1 MIGYRYRGSGQS
13 TPRDRGSRFIVVG
26 GVLLGLWSAF
36 AIAYAVPQA
45 AIRWHRD
52 WLLAAGILLMAAGV
66 GLRFYAIR
74 TLGLYFTV
82 TVRTHPAQRVVAT
95 GPYRLVRHPSY
106 SASLLTFAGACLALA
121 NWLALLA
128 IVLPAAAFAYR
139 IRVEEA
145 ALLQALGDDYRRY
158 MQHTKRLVP
167 YLV

>member
-1 MIGYRYRGSGQS
+1 MIGYRYRGSAQS

-26 GVLLGLWSAF
+26 GVLLGLFSAF
-36 AIAYAVPQA
+36 AVAYAVPQA

-52 WLLAAGILLMAAGV
+52 WLLAAGVLVMTAGV

-74 TLGLYFTV
+74 TLGQYFTV
-82 TVRTHPAQRVVAT
+82 TVRTHQAQRVINA

-106 SASLLTFAGACLALA
+106 SASLLTFTGACLALA
-121 NWLALLA
+121 NGMALVP
-128 IVLPAAAFAYR
+128 IVLPAVAFAYR

-158 MQHTKRLVP
+158 MRHTKRLVP